1 MRASTIE
8 RPAVHPSPVRRW
20 RGADLIHT
28 VCEVEGP
35 VAGPWE
41 IGGGQGFGLIAR
53 SLRTR
58 AVRARVVRGT
68 LLVADDLVGSSLDLE
83 VLVTD
88 VRCCVAF
95 NARVIRVEPDNWW
108 HADGTMTTASGSRPV
123 SLRLRYN
130 GVFCQ
135 RGRQPS
141 LWLTIQATVDLS
153 ELGVGVRNRRA
164 RRLRIAAGLN
174 LNPAL

>member
-28 VCEVEGP
+28 VCDVEGP

-53 SLRTR
+53 GLRTR

-68 LLVADDLVGSSLDLE
+68 LVVADDLLGSSLDLE

-88 VRCCVAF
+88 VSCSVAF
-95 NARVIRVEPDNWW
+95 NARVTRVERDNSW
-108 HADGTMTTASGSRPV
+108 HADGRITTASGSRPV

-135 RGRQPS
+135 RGRRPS
-141 LWLTIQATVDLS
+141 LSLTIQANVDMS
-153 ELGVGVRNRRA
+153 ELGVGVGNWRA
-164 RRLRIAAGLN
+164 RRLKIAAGLN

>member
-28 VCEVEGP
+28 VCDVEGP
-35 VAGPWE
+35 VAGSWE
-41 IGGGQGFGLIAR
+41 IGSGQGFGLIAR
-53 SLRTR
+53 GLRTR
-58 AVRARVVRGT
+58 AVCARVVSGT
-68 LLVADDLVGSSLDLE
+68 LVVTDDLVGSSLDLA

-88 VRCCVAF
+88 ARRCVAF
-95 NARVIRVEPDNWW
+95 NARVLRVEPDNSW

-123 SLRLRYN
+123 SLQLRYN

-135 RGRQPS
+135 RGRRPS
-141 LWLTIQATVDLS
+141 LWLTIQASVDLS
-153 ELGVGVRNRRA
+153 ELGVGVRNWRA
-164 RRLRIAAGLN
+164 RRLKIAAGLN
-174 LNPAL
+174 LNPAC

>member
-8 RPAVHPSPVRRW
+8 RPAVHPNSVRRW

-28 VCEVEGP
+28 VCDVEGP

-41 IGGGQGFGLIAR
+41 IGSGQDFGLIAR
-53 SLRTR
+53 SLRTC

-68 LLVADDLVGSSLDLE
+68 LDVADALLGSSLDLE

-88 VRCCVAF
+88 VSCRVAF
-95 NARVIRVEPDNWW
+95 NARVTRVESDNSWY
-108 HADGTMTTASGSRPV
+108 ADGTMTTASGSRPV

-141 LWLTIQATVDLS
+141 LWLTMQANVDLS
-153 ELGVGVRNRRA
+153 HMGVGVGNWRA
-164 RRLRIAAGLN
+164 RRLKIAAGLN
-174 LNPAL
+174 LNPAF